1 METEELTCESCK
13 SIWTRQKSRGR
24 KPKVCPS
31 CVPVLLSIQEEDEDL
46 DNQEDII
53 LIEEP
58 APEPTKYKPG
68 TKWRCNS
75 CLVSIK
81 IGVGHN
87 DPPTHSCKKRL
98 KKIFP
103 LERV

>member
-13 SIWTRQKSRGR
+13 SIWTRQKTRGR

-31 CVPVLLSIQEEDEDL
+31 CVPVLLSV
-46 DNQEDII
+46 QEDDQDIEI
-53 LIEEP
+53 EELPIIEEP
-58 APEPTKYKPG
+58 PPDPTKYKAG
-68 TKWRCNS
+68 TKWRCPS

-81 IGVGHN
+81 IGIGHN

-98 KKIFP
+98 KRIYP